1 MEENLDIPVTAD
13 ASASSASDDGGLAS
27 LFAETSADSEPE
39 QTADPEVVDEND
51 PAKDEAQPEAEA
63 PSIFADDELEP
74 EVKEGEPA
82 ELVFDPEAFIGS
94 LDAPDK
100 LTALKPEQLQA
111 VAPQLVQQWQEARA
125 VQGAAASIEEKT
137 GIAMEHVPAVM
148 EMIGPLVHGNAVFDP
163 ETGATGIH
171 TFMRNLYEFGADPG
185 DPNANAST
193 LQKGQLYTQVFANML
208 STELAALERLQP
220 SADGQLPFF
229 VENTYKPILKQ
240 VLGVDVTP
248 ETLETLKQVAQHG
261 LPVADD
267 KHSVGQEEVKAT
279 LDLVPDKSLHQYW
292 RRLSP
297 AQQFYLTRSTTPES
311 DVIATL
317 EGIRDVASARE
328 TKEAMDKRE
337 AEVQKAEV
345 ARLDSEKTKAAET
358 ALDAEIDKI
367 VEQSGKLF
375 ADADMEK
382 WRRDMIRYR
391 VDQQLKAPQNQ
402 KFREQYIAF
411 KKAGNDIMANSML
424 TKLTK
429 VAREYRAAEADRWQK
444 LKPSKPKAATRQPL
458 DSQGRAQFKA
468 APAPGAE
475 DLDGFSLADLANTMF
490 GRG

>member
-1 MEENLDIPVTAD
+1 MLENTETPTAD
-13 ASASSASDDGGLAS
+13 TSAPDTSSDVGLAD
-27 LFAETSADSEPE
+27 LFAADPITNNAPE
-39 QTADPEVVDEND
+39 QTADPEVTVADD
-51 PAKDEAQPEAEA
+51 PAQPETQPEAE
-63 PSIFADDELEP
+63 PSIFAEDEP
-74 EVKEGEPA
+74 EAEPA
-82 ELVFDPEAFIGS
+82 AADPAESAFDPDAFITS

-125 VQGAAASIEEKT
+125 VQGAAASIEERT
-137 GIAMEHVPAVM
+137 GIAMEHVPRIM

-171 TFMRNLYEFGADPG
+171 TFMRNLYDFGAEPG
-185 DPNANAST
+185 EGDASA

-208 STELAALERLQP
+208 STELAHLEQLQP
-220 SADGQLPFF
+220 SADGTLPFF

-248 ETLETLKQVAQHG
+248 ETLETLKQVAQYG
-261 LPVADD
+261 LPAQTSSGIDP
-267 KHSVGQEEVKAT
+267 KHIQAT
-279 LDLVPDKSLHQYW
+279 LDLVPDKALHQYW

-297 AQQFYLTRSTTPES
+297 QEQAYYVRE
-311 DVIATL
+311 DVPGELVAAAL
-317 EGIRDVASARE
+317 ERLRDSSAARE
-328 TKEAMDKRE
+328 TKEAMDKQAAE
-337 AEVQKAEV
+337 AQKAEV
-345 ARLDSEKTKAAET
+345 ARLDAEKTKAAET
-358 ALDAEIDKI
+358 ALDAEIEKI

-411 KKAGNDIMANSML
+411 KKAGNDIMANSTL

-444 LKPSKPKAATRQPL
+444 LKPSKPKPATKQPL
-458 DSQGRAQFKA
+458 DPQGRAQFKPA
-468 APAPGAE
+468 AAPGAE
-475 DLDGFSLADLANTMF
+475 DLEGFSLADLANTMF